1 MKNVLQKKME
11 KGDLWNLQEKR
22 HDQELFQS
30 SCFIKYYIW
39 NFSLSIF
46 FFKLCILSMKT
57 GRVMAEVPL
66 SA

>member
-39 NFSLSIF
+39 NFSLSNF
-46 FFKLCILSMKT
+46 FLIVYFIHENRTCN
-57 GRVMAEVPL
+57 G
-66 SA
+66 